1 MTYLYH
7 LTLKIYKLPLTL
19 ELWDQF
25 QQMEKTSAIIMLGKY
40 LVAKYKNEM
49 KCHLK
54 L

>member
-7 LTLKIYKLPLTL
+7 LTLKIDDLPLSL

-40 LVAKYKNEM
+40 LVPKYNNEM
-49 KCHLK
+49 KFHLK